1 MTTTFFLVRHAAH
14 DNLGSFLAGRMSG
27 IGLGPAGQEQ
37 AARVGQRLVREKID
51 DVYTSPQERTRQTAT
66 AITEACRLDPPQ
78 INNALDEVDFGT
90 WTGRSFVDLNRDVQW
105 QRWNALRGLARAPG
119 GEHMLDVQHRVVA
132 LIESLAG
139 NRRGRRIVLV
149 SHGDVIKAAVTY
161 VLCSPLDAWARLDVA
176 PGSVTVL
183 IVGDWGAKIAALN
196 EVVS

>member
-1 MTTTFFLVRHAAH
+1 MTATFFLVRHAAH

-37 AARVGQRLVREKID
+37 AARVAQRLVREKID

-66 AITEACRLDPPQ
+66 AITTACGLDPPQ
-78 INNALDEVDFGT
+78 INNALDEVDFGS
-90 WTGRSFVDLNRDVQW
+90 WTGRSFVDLNHDEQW
-105 QRWNALRGLARAPG
+105 QRWNALRGLERAPG

-132 LIESLAG
+132 LIQSLAG

-161 VLCSPLDAWARLDVA
+161 VLCSPLDACARLDVA
-176 PGSVTVL
+176 PGSITVL

-196 EVVS
+196 EVIS